1 MSKLQPRGGV
11 VGGAAALRWVEQSPE
26 RKTPEVSIV
35 LPCLN
40 EAQTLGVCIAKAK
53 ATIEKHRLNAEII
66 VADNGSTDASEEI
79 ARRSGARVVQ
89 ATRKGY
95 GAALMAGIEA
105 AAGEFVIIGDADDSY
120 DFGAIYP
127 FIEKLRE
134 GWDLAMGCRL
144 PGGGGTIAP
153 GAMPWKHR
161 WLGNPVLSALG
172 RLFFRSR
179 VTDFHCGLRGFR
191 RAAYLALD
199 LQTTGMEFASE
210 MIVKATLHGLQITEI
225 PITLHKDGRDRPPHL
240 RSWRDG
246 WRHLRFMLLYSPAWL
261 FLIPGAVLL
270 VIGTVVSA
278 TLVVGAVHIHG
289 IGFDTSTLLVAAM
302 TVILGYQVVVFGV
315 ISKVFAI
322 SEGLRP
328 PDPLLDRGCRVVN
341 LEVGI
346 AAGLFLVLAGF
357 GSLLGALLYW
367 RSHGYGVLNYSVS
380 QRLIIPGVTGIVL
393 GLQTMFSSF
402 LLSVF
407 GLARK

>member
-1 MSKLQPRGGV
+1 
-11 VGGAAALRWVEQSPE
+11 
-26 RKTPEVSIV
+26 
-35 LPCLN
+35 
-40 EAQTLGVCIAKAK
+40 
-53 ATIEKHRLNAEII
+53 
-66 VADNGSTDASEEI
+66 
-79 ARRSGARVVQ
+79 
-89 ATRKGY
+89 
-95 GAALMAGIEA
+95 
-105 AAGEFVIIGDADDSY
+105 
-120 DFGAIYP
+120 
-127 FIEKLRE
+127 
-134 GWDLAMGCRL
+134 
-144 PGGGGTIAP
+144 
-153 GAMPWKHR
+153 
-161 WLGNPVLSALG
+161 
-172 RLFFRSR
+172 
-179 VTDFHCGLRGFR
+179 
-191 RAAYLALD
+191 
-199 LQTTGMEFASE
+199 MEFASE

-278 TLVVGAVHIHG
+278 TLVVGAMHIHG

-367 RSHGYGVLNYSVS
+367 RSHGYGALNYSVS